1 MKLTALEI
9 KQQTFDKAIRGYD
22 PAEVQAFLSLVSNEW
37 EHLVTLQSE
46 LEKQIAALKE
56 KLKHYERV
64 ESALHETLQTAKDS
78 ADQKLSGARQESR
91 NILQKAELE
100 AEEIIREA
108 YDQRREVRQDMIRLL
123 DRRKELIASFR
134 SYLQNAQETLGQ
146 FSEETDAVVPPVAD
160 ERRKPT
166 SNEPKDEPSADAQ
179 EEMGA
184 ETPSPVKRSDES
196 NENSTSSPSEES
208 TNEPGS
214 PFPTDKGDDEA
225 ETLPNKKSKK
235 SGQDDPLDNILDQI
249 D

>member
-37 EHLVTLQSE
+37 EHLVTQQSE

-100 AEEIIREA
+100 AEEIIRES
-108 YDQRREVRQDMIRLL
+108 YDQRREVRQDMIRLM
-123 DRRKELIASFR
+123 DRRKELIASVR
-134 SYLQNAQETLGQ
+134 SYLQNAQESLNQ
-146 FSEETDAVVPPVAD
+146 FSEETDAVLPPVSD
-160 ERRKPT
+160 ERRVPT
-166 SNEPKDEPSADAQ
+166 TNTPK
-179 EEMGA
+179 EEESETVSDSPAEVSRKSLDA
-184 ETPSPVKRSDES
+184 ETNKNSATPSS
-196 NENSTSSPSEES
+196 ENSANEMEES
-208 TNEPGS
+208 QQ
-214 PFPTDKGDDEA
+214 KR
-225 ETLPNKKSKK
+225 SKK
-235 SGQDDPLDNILDQI
+235 SSQNDPLDNILDQI

>member
-37 EHLVTLQSE
+37 EHLVTQQND
-46 LEKQIAALKE
+46 LEKQITALQE

-78 ADQKLSGARQESR
+78 ADQKLSGARQESK

-108 YDQRREVRQDMIRLL
+108 YDQRREVRQDIIRLL
-123 DRRKELIASFR
+123 DRRKELIATFR
-134 SYLQNAQETLGQ
+134 SYLQNAQESLGQ
-146 FSEETDAVVPPVAD
+146 FSEETEGALPPPAD
-160 ERRKPT
+160 DRTAMRNRKSGKESEPAGT
-166 SNEPKDEPSADAQ
+166 SGPVDTVSKESVSTPGTEKPSGEADGTPPPAHSTEPRK
-179 EEMGA
+179 
-184 ETPSPVKRSDES
+184 ETPNKR
-196 NENSTSSPSEES
+196 
-208 TNEPGS
+208 
-214 PFPTDKGDDEA
+214 K
-225 ETLPNKKSKK
+225 
-235 SGQDDPLDNILDQI
+235 DDPIDNILDQI

>member
-37 EHLVTLQSE
+37 EHMVTQQSE
-46 LEKQIAALKE
+46 LEKQIAALKD

-78 ADQKLSGARQESR
+78 ADQKVSGARQESR

-100 AEEIIREA
+100 AEEVIREA

-123 DRRKELIASFR
+123 DRRKELIASVR
-134 SYLQNAQETLGQ
+134 SYLQNAQESLNQ
-146 FSEETDAVVPPVAD
+146 FSDETDAVLPPVKD
-160 ERRKPT
+160 ERRVRT
-166 SNEPKDEPSADAQ
+166 TNEPKEDASQKQDDPPAQ
-179 EEMGA
+179 ETQKLQDTESSEKRTNPFTG
-184 ETPSPVKRSDES
+184 EPRKVTEESLQKRTKKRS
-196 NENSTSSPSEES
+196 
-208 TNEPGS
+208 
-214 PFPTDKGDDEA
+214 
-225 ETLPNKKSKK
+225 
-235 SGQDDPLDNILDQI
+235 QDDPLDNILDQI

>member
-22 PAEVQAFLSLVSNEW
+22 SAEVQAFLTLVSNEW
-37 EHLVTLQSE
+37 EHMVTLQSE
-46 LEKQIAALKE
+46 LEKQLDALKD

-134 SYLQNAQETLGQ
+134 SYLQNAQETLNQ
-146 FSEETDAVVPPVAD
+146 FSDETEAVIPPVAN
-160 ERRKPT
+160 EQRVRT
-166 SNEPKDEPSADAQ
+166 SNAPK
-179 EEMGA
+179 EEAPDDPEKQASGGD
-184 ETPSPVKRSDES
+184 PSPTPDDRQVSES
-196 NENSTSSPSEES
+196 NSTPEETLDASSESSP
-208 TNEPGS
+208 
-214 PFPTDKGDDEA
+214 
-225 ETLPNKKSKK
+225 KKPKK